1 MNNLLPLM
9 LREWLQHRF
18 AWALIVLGPLA
29 VSLLLLSLGTI
40 ELDAEMSEMAPA
52 QLALMLAVL
61 SMVLTAAT
69 VLLLLGVTSLFIALG
84 SPRRD
89 DADRSIEFWLSLPS
103 GHAESL
109 LAPLLVH
116 LLLVPAA
123 ALVIGSAAAL
133 PVSMVAVGRVTG
145 LGEWMALPWGQFL
158 PALGAVLLRA
168 LAGLP
173 MALLWLLPLVLA
185 AMLANALFR
194 RWGLP
199 LLGLA
204 LLLLAQGLERLFG
217 QPVLADTLGALFTHA
232 AASVLGATTG
242 LRLPGEG
249 ADPAQAMAAI
259 PGWALNDLGAALAA
273 LAQPLMAGVL
283 LVSAGLFAALVAW
296 RRRGASVS

>member
-1 MNNLLPLM
+1 
-9 LREWLQHRF
+9 
-18 AWALIVLGPLA
+18 
-29 VSLLLLSLGTI
+29 
-40 ELDAEMSEMAPA
+40 
-52 QLALMLAVL
+52 
-61 SMVLTAAT
+61 
-69 VLLLLGVTSLFIALG
+69 
-84 SPRRD
+84 
-89 DADRSIEFWLSLPS
+89 
-103 GHAESL
+103 
-109 LAPLLVH
+109 
-116 LLLVPAA
+116 
-123 ALVIGSAAAL
+123 
-133 PVSMVAVGRVTG
+133 VGRVTG

-259 PGWALNDLGAALAA
+259 PGWALNDLVGALAA

-296 RRRGASVS
+296 RRRGASVA